1 MSAPLRVLVVEDE
14 APLRMAL
21 VDALSAEGFA
31 VLEAA
36 DGEAGLTLALAEA
49 PDVVLLDLMLP
60 RRDGF
65 SVLRCIRE
73 DRLASSV
80 IILSARGEEWDRI
93 QGFEFGADDYVVKPF
108 SPRELTARV
117 QAVLRRSSERP
128 ADIPELKLGQLLID
142 LARHELRLEN
152 GSTRA
157 LSTREVELLRFLAA
171 HRGRAVGRSELLR
184 QLWQCD
190 PRGIET
196 RTVDMQVARL
206 REKLE
211 PEPSSP
217 RFLLTVRGKGYML
230 AREDAP

>member
-1 MSAPLRVLVVEDE
+1 LAAIVVLVVEDDAAVRRGVKGSLRAAGYDVRECATGEE
-14 APLRMAL
+14 AATDAAAPEVGL
-21 VDALSAEGFA
+21 VLLDIGLPGRDGIA
-31 VLEAA
+31 VLE
-36 DGEAGLTLALAEA
+36 ELRRNRPTLPVIMLTARGAE
-49 PDVVLLDLMLP
+49 DDRVRGLDL
-60 RRDGF
+60 
-65 SVLRCIRE
+65 
-73 DRLASSV
+73 
-80 IILSARGEEWDRI
+80 
-93 QGFEFGADDYVVKPF
+93 GADDYVVKPF

-128 ADIPELKLGQLLID
+128 ADIPELKLGKLLID

-206 REKLE
+206 REKIE

-230 AREDAP
+230 AREDEP